1 MKYVLMGVLAS
12 WTIFWMW
19 LGYSHQPWVKELTE
33 VIYEGGNFCG
43 KDF

>member
-1 MKYVLMGVLAS
+1 MIYVLIGVLAS
-12 WTIFWMW
+12 WSVLWVW

-33 VIYEGGNFCG
+33 AIYERRILCG